1 MSTLSISGAAPG
13 EVELPT
19 LDDVR
24 AVTEEVWTAL
34 AGADDVLVPRTVAP
48 GSPFE
53 AARVWSAVVTISGG
67 WQGVVTVELEESVAQ
82 ALTAGML
89 AIPAGEEVGDSDLA
103 DAVGELVNM
112 IGGNVKSLM
121 PGPSALSLP
130 SVAAGRAVFAS
141 DVAEAC
147 RVDVSWR
154 GEPVRFCIHVPA

>member
-1 MSTLSISGAAPG
+1 MSTLSVADAAYG
-13 EVELPT
+13 EAEVPL

-24 AVTEEVWTAL
+24 AVTEDVWTAL
-34 AGADDVLVPRTVAP
+34 VGTDEVLVPRVVPA
-48 GSPFE
+48 GASLE
-53 AARVWSAVVTISGG
+53 AAGVWSAVVTVSGG
-67 WQGVVTVELEESVAQ
+67 WQGVVTVELEESVAR

-89 AIPAGEEVGDSDLA
+89 AIPDGEEVGDSDLA

-130 SVAAGRAVFAS
+130 SVAAGRSVFAS
-141 DVAEAC
+141 DVVEAC

-154 GEPVRFCIHVPA
+154 GEPVRVCVHVPA